1 MLFRCDRK
9 LYISVDTNLKQ
20 SVIENR
26 LSKDY
31 CCTFVVLVVVTKEKK
46 NREKGV
52 VVGKGG
58 IGYFEVIMV
67 TNSS

>member
-46 NREKGV
+46 TGKRGWWWEKEESATS
-52 VVGKGG
+52 K
-58 IGYFEVIMV
+58 
-67 TNSS
+67 SSW

>member
-31 CCTFVVLVVVTKEKK
+31 CCTFVVLVVLTKEKK
-46 NREKGV
+46 T
-52 VVGKGG
+52 GKGG
-58 IGYFEVIMV
+58 GGGKKKDYSIA
-67 TNSS
+67 TSKSS